1 MSNRIPS
8 VKDTYFQHKVLTKVH
23 GKPTYEALRTL
34 TTELKANAGSVP
46 TTIGGGLYGH
56 LGLILTDIRYA
67 TLPGTVP
74 WTTPLNPGVFA
85 PPAAGT
91 AAQIDAAKDV
101 WKEAKLSFDLV
112 QATEKA
118 LIAQV
123 VDSLDPIYIRAL
135 LNRDT
140 GQYSTSIRAVIT
152 HLFDTYGKITPQ
164 QVTAKQMELYN
175 LHYDISQP
183 VDMVFNAIQDLVEL
197 SDQANSPMTENQMVD
212 LAYVIFAKQPILQQ
226 DLRLWNKR
234 IPVERTWVDMVA
246 HFRDAQSDLNAL
258 PTAGNIYHQHT
269 NHHQANNVEVIA
281 DLVAQRLLTAI
292 QPSDEPTPTAV
303 PVKQDNSL
311 QQRES
316 DLQAREQALL
326 TQMQEMMTLM
336 RNSTTTTTPR
346 TDTTGRGRGG
356 RNSNTNRHT
365 QNGRG
370 RGRSI
375 QAAPRQYCWTHGTC
389 AHSSLT
395 CNTKA
400 PGHIDTATFTNM
412 QGGNMTGCFWVQT

>member
-140 GQYSTSIRAVIT
+140 GQYSTSIRAV
-152 HLFDTYGKITPQ
+152 
-164 QVTAKQMELYN
+164 
-175 LHYDISQP
+175 S
-183 VDMVFNAIQDLVEL
+183 
-197 SDQANSPMTENQMVD
+197 
-212 LAYVIFAKQPILQQ
+212 
-226 DLRLWNKR
+226 
-234 IPVERTWVDMVA
+234 
-246 HFRDAQSDLNAL
+246 
-258 PTAGNIYHQHT
+258 
-269 NHHQANNVEVIA
+269 HH
-281 DLVAQRLLTAI
+281 
-292 QPSDEPTPTAV
+292 
-303 PVKQDNSL
+303 SL
-311 QQRES
+311 
-316 DLQAREQALL
+316 
-326 TQMQEMMTLM
+326 
-336 RNSTTTTTPR
+336 
-346 TDTTGRGRGG
+346 
-356 RNSNTNRHT
+356 
-365 QNGRG
+365 
-370 RGRSI
+370 I
-375 QAAPRQYCWTHGTC
+375 
-389 AHSSLT
+389 
-395 CNTKA
+395 
-400 PGHIDTATFTNM
+400 
-412 QGGNMTGCFWVQT
+412 